1 MTALGSQ
8 LTRLASNRSPTTGRI
23 CLWIVRTARRQ
34 AQIVRCQTQRR
45 AALHQAAIT
54 HQQSAIHTRRDG
66 VAPFEGRVGG
76 VRVNTHT
83 LSGAAA
89 ADSWLCCRKARRRAS
104 ELARE
109 IPRGGRDG
117 TAAPRVRPSAGCA
130 SGWAWRRPVQAAGWR
145 RSAVRQCA
153 AARAACTGRPRG
165 SLGVGGGRAPEESR
179 SQYTAHVAH
188 EDVQRVSQRPRVTVR
203 VPVLA
208 VDVVVILKEAV
219 VRV

>member
-1 MTALGSQ
+1 MRGSARSGARRVAGDAVEAVCVVCGRLRCACARGVCGERLSQPMTALGSQ

-83 LSGAAA
+83 LSGVAAV
-89 ADSWLCCRKARRRAS
+89 DSWLCCRKARRRAS
-104 ELARE
+104 ACLSPTSFR
-109 IPRGGRDG
+109 
-117 TAAPRVRPSAGCA
+117 
-130 SGWAWRRPVQAAGWR
+130 R
-145 RSAVRQCA
+145 RSLIFTRVCLTRRIYCGTPLTSHQPHFFPI
-153 AARAACTGRPRG
+153 AC
-165 SLGVGGGRAPEESR
+165 E
-179 SQYTAHVAH
+179 
-188 EDVQRVSQRPRVTVR
+188 
-203 VPVLA
+203 
-208 VDVVVILKEAV
+208 
-219 VRV
+219 